1 MKAKVVVKSL
11 ILNRGLKKA
20 LLIRRCPKD
29 EIGGDLWESA
39 GGKVEEGETLEE
51 AVIREIFE
59 ETGLNV
65 VPERL
70 LYASLDDLN
79 GEKHVFMV
87 YLCLTDREK
96 VVLSSDEHTE
106 YRWVDKEECKK
117 LLQGGIAADYVTH
130 GIYEMDW

>member
-1 MKAKVVVKSL
+1 MKANVVVKAL
-11 ILNRGLKKA
+11 ILNRRLKKA

-29 EIGGDLWESA
+29 EFAGGLWESA

-106 YRWVDKEECKK
+106 YRWADKEECKK
-117 LLQGGIAADYVTH
+117 LLRGGIAADYVAH
-130 GIYEMDW
+130 GVYEMDW